1 MNKWKR
7 FIEDPST
14 FDALVTAAVEF
25 LSAFSGK
32 PIPIIFDDQ
41 RHYLPGGK
49 ISYNARRYR
58 SSAGVPCISLRVK
71 DYQSGKLMVFD
82 DYSAIHQ
89 IYQWYRANDE
99 IPSNLVVHRA
109 PSEDSR
115 VAPSAQE
122 KPENFWR
129 WAYRTWTRKRPIGFS
144 PYLERKKVLDQG
156 LKENAIRFDED
167 GTVFALLQDMK
178 GWTQGV
184 QKINPDG
191 EKRLSKGS
199 RKEGAAVWLTSPIPF
214 KLTPKIIFVCEG
226 VATGLTLRKF
236 FPFPVLCAL
245 DASNLPG
252 TVGMCRQISPVG
264 EILIAADNDCH
275 KPGKANVG
283 LESAKIAEAAYGAKI
298 LIPPV
303 YNLDQTDW
311 NDVYCFCPDNFSDLI
326 TQETLKASG
335 NALASVKSTIHF
347 VG

>member
-1 MNKWKR
+1 MKQWKR
-7 FIEDPST
+7 FIEDPAT
-14 FDALVTAAVEF
+14 FDALVSAAVEF
-25 LSAFSGK
+25 LSGFSGK
-32 PIPIIFDDQ
+32 PMPIIFDDQ

-58 SSAGVPCISLRVK
+58 SASGVPCISLRVK

-99 IPSNLVVHRA
+99 IPSNLIVHKSPAGVSRL
-109 PSEDSR
+109 DSS
-115 VAPSAQE
+115 VQE
-122 KPENFWR
+122 KPENLWR

-167 GTVFALLQDMK
+167 GTVFALIQDTK
-178 GWTQGV
+178 GWTQGI
-184 QKINPDG
+184 QKINPEG

-199 RKEGAAVWLTSPIPF
+199 RKEGAAVWLSSSIPF
-214 KLTPKIIFVCEG
+214 KLTPKIMFACEG

-252 TVGMCRQISPVG
+252 TVAMCRRISPAG

-283 LESAKIAEAAYGAKI
+283 LESAKMAEGACGAKI
-298 LIPPV
+298 LVPPV
-303 YNLDQTDW
+303 FNSEQTDW
-311 NDVYCFCPDNFSDLI
+311 NDIFCFCPEKFLELISCEMMNAFASDL
-326 TQETLKASG
+326 AF
-335 NALASVKSTIHF
+335 VKSKLHF